1 MMKKSLSIGF
11 LVLAGTVSA
20 YAQQVASSALFS
32 EDDLFLQAQRPQ
44 LEQKINTDVCTYVAA
59 GSFYNLNGIYNK
71 TGYVYTHLLDYI
83 RYFYRYYES
92 EVKDFP
98 NWKVVFNFCKAIKP
112 LNTTCPDD
120 TFAGLINTNGNSTEC
135 YTLAKSSSDIV
146 GVLDSGRNY

>member
-20 YAQQVASSALFS
+20 YAQQAVSSSLFS
-32 EDDLFLQAQRPQ
+32 EGDLFLQAQRPQ

-71 TGYVYTHLLDYI
+71 TGYVRLLDYI

-92 EVKDFP
+92 NVKDLP

-112 LNTTCPDD
+112 LNTNCPDD
-120 TFAGLINTNGNSTEC
+120 TFAGLINTNANSTEC

-146 GVLDSGRNY
+146 GVLDSARNY